1 MRFWIAISGFCLI
14 VTGLMAQSTRENR
27 ERDVEWVRP
36 EAYAIKRFQE
46 VLANYEE
53 SQPASLQ
60 ERLIRERALLAI
72 TEDRLK
78 NVDVGLNQTQNSEL
92 LQTQKKSLLAR
103 RDHHLKQ
110 LKNLEQKI
118 LDRSK

>member
-1 MRFWIAISGFCLI
+1 MRYLMAISVFCFF
-14 VTGLMAQSTRENR
+14 VTTLLAQSTRENR
-27 ERDVEWVRP
+27 DHDVEWVRP

-46 VLANYEE
+46 VLGNYEE

-72 TEDRLK
+72 TEDRMK
-78 NVDVGLNQTQNSEL
+78 NVEIGLNQTQNSEI

-110 LKNLEQKI
+110 IKNFEQKI
-118 LDRSK
+118 LERSK

>member
-1 MRFWIAISGFCLI
+1 MAISVFCFF
-14 VTGLMAQSTRENR
+14 VTTLLAQSTRENR
-27 ERDVEWVRP
+27 DHDVEWVRP

-46 VLANYEE
+46 VLGNYEE

-72 TEDRLK
+72 TEDRMK
-78 NVDVGLNQTQNSEL
+78 NVEIGLNQTQNSEI

-110 LKNLEQKI
+110 IKNFEQKI
-118 LDRSK
+118 LERSK